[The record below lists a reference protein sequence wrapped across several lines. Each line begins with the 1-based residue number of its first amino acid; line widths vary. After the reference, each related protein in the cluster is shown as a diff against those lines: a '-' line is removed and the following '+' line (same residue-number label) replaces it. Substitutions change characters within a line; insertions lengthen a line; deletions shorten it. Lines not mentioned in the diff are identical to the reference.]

1 MRPDA
6 QSRVY
11 QLLGL
16 VIVSLLGFDDAKVM
30 KGIEVIRFGP
40 ECLYIQSFGI
50 GKPPLLMQRNCL
62 PEELS
67 D

>member
-1 MRPDA
+1 M
-6 QSRVY
+6 
-11 QLLGL
+11 
-16 VIVSLLGFDDAKVM
+16 IVSLLGFDDAKVM